1 MSGKKE
7 KRLLNKANIYN
18 KEILVNFP
26 HLKRTTVISSAMSNV
41 NTVSC
46 VQHHAS
52 VKKNKFHTLKQPF
65 GLPLDYNWITV
76 YL

>member
-26 HLKRTTVISSAMSNV
+26 HLK
-41 NTVSC
+41 
-46 VQHHAS
+46 
-52 VKKNKFHTLKQPF
+52 K
-65 GLPLDYNWITV
+65 DYCYLFRYEQCKHSIT
-76 YL
+76 